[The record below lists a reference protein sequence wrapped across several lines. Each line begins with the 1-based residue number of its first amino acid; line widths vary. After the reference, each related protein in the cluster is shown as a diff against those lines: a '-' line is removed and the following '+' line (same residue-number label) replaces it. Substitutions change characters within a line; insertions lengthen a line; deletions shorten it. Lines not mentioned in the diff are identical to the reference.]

1 MYNEKYIDY
10 LNTLHNYNA
19 QNANAY
25 GESNIK
31 SPFYKDVMVKVRLS
45 EYICEKLKNDTAQS
59 IILTGHAGDGKT
71 SIMYQVLQEFE
82 KNFPVD
88 EQVFDIELSEGKKLR
103 CIKDFSEIN
112 DDSKEDELRN
122 ALDEVKAGG
131 YAFIVANTGPLIN
144 TFGKLFG
151 EDGEKAKI
159 ELIDAIDDNKG
170 KKRDIRGNSIRVI
183 NVASVDNTFF
193 ATEFLKN
200 ITKETLW
207 SECEKCN
214 KCQYCHIYRNR
225 NLILNNS
232 KRVYEFISM
241 HYVWLAEHGK
251 RLTIRSMTEQ
261 LVYMITGGFN
271 CKSVKRIE
279 PYRLLFSNLFF
290 GYIGTEHDDG
300 ALMIEAVREAN
311 QCGYDRKRM
320 RSDEEL
326 LISEKYN
333 ELFGKDIVDIIK
345 DGERN
350 NAYVNGWSEFLR
362 RTYIM
367 MNIVT
372 NDVKKNDDYEDVFSK
387 QFKHFCDLR
396 DGTSKPTKLDVNLI
410 CDALSMI
417 YVGTIN
423 NDNMIPLT
431 LSRQSG
437 LTQNVQL
444 ITGTVYTRDL
454 QLVQCKVED
463 DWFNKEKNRY
473 ILKIKIGKHELDS
486 EISLPLLDYFEEL
499 KNGIVSTN
507 VDPQLSHGIE
517 SIKAQISNMERDED
531 DVFEMVILRND
542 KNLDVRLELTDTKH
556 IREV

>member
-88 EQVFDIELSEGKKLR
+88 EQVFDIKLSEGKKLR

-112 DDSKEDELRN
+112 DDSKENELRN

-151 EDGEKAKI
+151 EEGKNAKI

-170 KKRDIRGNSIRVI
+170 KKRDIMGNSIRVI

-225 NLILNNS
+225 NLILKNS

-271 CKSVKRIE
+271 CKSVKEIE
-279 PYRLLFSNLFF
+279 PFRLLFSNLFF

-333 ELFGKDIVDIIK
+333 ELFGEDIVEIIK
-345 DGERN
+345 DGEIN

-372 NDVKKNDDYEDVFSK
+372 DDIKMNDDYEDVFSK

-417 YVGTIN
+417 YVGTIH

-463 DWFNKEKNRY
+463 DWFNKDKNRY
-473 ILKIKIGKHELDS
+473 ILKIKIGKYELNS

>member
-112 DDSKEDELRN
+112 DDSKENELRN

-151 EDGEKAKI
+151 EDGEKARI

-170 KKRDIRGNSIRVI
+170 KKRDIMGNSIRVI

-225 NLILNNS
+225 NLILKNS

-271 CKSVKRIE
+271 CKSVKKIE

-326 LISEKYN
+326 LISENYN

-372 NDVKKNDDYEDVFSK
+372 NDVKMNDDYEDVFSK

-463 DWFNKEKNRY
+463 DWFNKDKNRY
-473 ILKIKIGKHELDS
+473 ILKIKIGKYELDS

-517 SIKAQISNMERDED
+517 SIKAQISNMERDEE

>member
-271 CKSVKRIE
+271 CKSVKKIE

>member
-271 CKSVKRIE
+271 CKSVKKIE

-326 LISEKYN
+326 LINEKYN

>member
-88 EQVFDIELSEGKKLR
+88 EQVFDIKLSEGKKLR

-112 DDSKEDELRN
+112 DDSKENELRN

-151 EDGEKAKI
+151 EEKAKT

-170 KKRDIRGNSIRVI
+170 KKRDIMGNSIRVI

-225 NLILNNS
+225 NLILKNS

-271 CKSVKRIE
+271 CKSVKKIE

-326 LISEKYN
+326 LISENYN
-333 ELFGKDIVDIIK
+333 ELFGKDIVDIIE